1 MPVKH
6 DLLADLNLTK
16 EAFDALRKTDPQLDR
31 LHEKYN
37 AKDAEVVVAE
47 GNGASDDR
55 VTQLRKERLK
65 LKDEIVAHVQKDKPN

>member
-16 EAFDALRKTDPQLDR
+16 EAFDEKKKTDPRLST

-37 AKDAEVVVAE
+37 QIDALVLEAE
-47 GNGASDDR
+47 SGSATDDQ
-55 VTQLRKERLK
+55 VTELRKKRLK
-65 LKDEIVAHVQKDKPN
+65 TKDEIAQHLKS